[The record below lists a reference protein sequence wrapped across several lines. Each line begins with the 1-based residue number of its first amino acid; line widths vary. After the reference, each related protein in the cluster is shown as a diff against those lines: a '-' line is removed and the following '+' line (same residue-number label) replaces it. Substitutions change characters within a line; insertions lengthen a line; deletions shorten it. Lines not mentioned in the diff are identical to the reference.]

1 MISKERYF
9 TTTAY
14 CSVGKYVS
22 ERAPM
27 IHQKRRLSSF
37 VLLYGIKETL
47 FISDNGKEYSLS
59 PNQYLILGA
68 DREHAG
74 TKPSAA
80 GLSYYWCHFY
90 INGQYRTFLDADGR
104 EFIEFGSGAEFL
116 LPMYGSCS
124 DTSRIHLLFHQL
136 IDSSRA
142 SSSHSKF
149 ITNGFL
155 DIIFAELSSLRDG
168 KSQSDKGSRMSENIT
183 EWIKL
188 NATQLR
194 GVDEIAAHFGYNS
207 EYLTT
212 MIKKATGKSLIDHI
226 NENRISRARE
236 LLRTSDMTVRN
247 ISYECGFSDEKYFSR
262 VFKRYCDM
270 TPTEFRNTYAK
281 QHNNDR

>member
-1 MISKERYF
+1 
-9 TTTAY
+9 
-14 CSVGKYVS
+14 
-22 ERAPM
+22 M
-27 IHQKRRLSSF
+27 IHQKRKLSTF
-37 VLLYGIKETL
+37 VLLYGIKGTL
-47 FISDNGKEYSLS
+47 FISDNGNEYALA

-68 DREHAG
+68 NREHMG
-74 TKPSAA
+74 IKTSAP

-90 INGQYRTFLDADGR
+90 INGKYRMFRDADGK
-104 EFIEFGSGAEFL
+104 EIIEFGDEAAFR

-136 IDSSRA
+136 IDSSKA
-142 SSSHSKF
+142 SARHSGF

-155 DIIFAELSSLRDG
+155 DIIFAELSS
-168 KSQSDKGSRMSENIT
+168 SQDADVNMEKGSRMIENIT

-188 NATQLR
+188 NATQLSK
-194 GVDEIAAHFGYNS
+194 VEDVAAHFGYNS

-226 NENRISRARE
+226 NENRIKRARE
-236 LLRTSDMTVRN
+236 LLRTSDTTIRE

-281 QHNNDR
+281 QHNNNR